1 MRAIIPAAG
10 LGTRLLPMTKAQP
23 KEMLPVLNKPAI
35 QWVVEEASYSGFDQI
50 LIITSRNKK
59 VMEDHFDRNLELEA
73 ALAKKGADEELR
85 KLQRIEDLADIFY
98 LRQKEPKGLGD
109 AVLCAESYVNDEP
122 FAVLLG
128 DDIISGEMPAIKQL
142 WEAYQKVGAPVIAL
156 EEVPLEHV
164 ERYGIV
170 ELGEEISPGLYKLD
184 SIVEKPNVKDAPS
197 RMAVMGR
204 YILDP
209 DIFKWLSSQREGAGG
224 EVQLTDALANYIGT
238 KGLYGLVV
246 KGLRVDIG
254 SLEDWLKANL
264 QMALLKP
271 ELKSMIREYLEDL
284 QAQDSH

>member
-35 QWVVEEASYSGFDQI
+35 QWVVEEASYSGFDEI
-50 LIITSRNKK
+50 LVITSRNKK
-59 VMEDHFDRNLELEA
+59 VMEDHFDRNLELEV
-73 ALAKKGADEELR
+73 ALAKKGADEELL
-85 KLQRIEDLADIFY
+85 KLQKIEDLADIFY
-98 LRQKEPKGLGD
+98 LRQKEAKGLGD

-128 DDIISGEMPAIKQL
+128 DDIISGDVPAIKQL
-142 WEAYQKVGAPVIAL
+142 WEAYQKVKAPVIAL
-156 EEVPLEHV
+156 EEVPLDHV

-184 SIVEKPNVKDAPS
+184 SIVEKPNKEDAPS

-209 DIFKWLSSQREGAGG
+209 DIFKWLASQKEGAGG
-224 EVQLTDALANYIGT
+224 EVQLTDALARYIDT

-264 QMALLKP
+264 QMALLHP
-271 ELKSMIREYLEDL
+271 ELKSMIREYLEEL
-284 QAQDSH
+284 QAQDRL